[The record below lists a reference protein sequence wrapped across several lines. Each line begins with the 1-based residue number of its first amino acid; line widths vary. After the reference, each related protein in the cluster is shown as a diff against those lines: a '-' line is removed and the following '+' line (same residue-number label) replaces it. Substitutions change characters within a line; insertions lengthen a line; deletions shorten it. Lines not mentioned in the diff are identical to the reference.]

1 MKHNYFDNEN
11 ARLYAEIVKD
21 ERLREII
28 ETYLKMNDHYKIVMA
43 GVVEM
48 AYQQYLYNN
57 LPQSLE

>member
-11 ARLYAEIVKD
+11 ARLYEEVIKD

-48 AYQQYLYNN
+48 TYQQYLYNS